1 MAVTDKSFN
10 PSGNELV
17 DEIKTKVIE
26 LEELLMQL
34 PAGRRRSIS
43 LTHLEDFSMWA
54 VKTAICGD
62 N

>member
-1 MAVTDKSFN
+1 MTVTDRSFN
-10 PSGNELV
+10 PSGNKKV
-17 DEIKTKVIE
+17 DEIKAKVIE
-26 LEELLMQL
+26 LEELLLQL

-54 VKTAICGD
+54 VKTAIHGD